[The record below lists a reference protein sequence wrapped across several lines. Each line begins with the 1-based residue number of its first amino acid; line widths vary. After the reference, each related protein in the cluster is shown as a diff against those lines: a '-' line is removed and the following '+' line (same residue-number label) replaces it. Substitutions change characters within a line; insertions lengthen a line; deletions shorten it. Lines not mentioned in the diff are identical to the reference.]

1 MVLGGIMAK
10 LPLVKCP
17 GCNEEFSRDETE
29 DYVHVKNR
37 YWHTKCYNKKKEPEE
52 YRQKIHE
59 YCKNK
64 YKSQYSQR
72 RISQQINEMVQD
84 GKDIPSIYRA
94 LVYWY
99 EIKNGDVEKSRG
111 SIRIINYI
119 YDEAMEYYTKKWER
133 DKLQAEA
140 LRQSLNLETNTFYI
154 SPTPIEKPKRV
165 KLFDIY

>member
-1 MVLGGIMAK
+1 MAK

-29 DYVHVKNR
+29 DYIHAGNR
-37 YWHTKCYNKKKEPEE
+37 YWHSECYRKKKEPEE

-64 YKSQYSQR
+64 YGNQYSQR
-72 RISQQINEMVQD
+72 RISQQINEMVRD

-99 EIKNGDVEKSRG
+99 DVKKGEVEKSYG

-119 YDEAMEYYTKKWER
+119 YEEAMEYYQQKF
-133 DKLQAEA
+133 KLQQQQAKLA
-140 LRQSLNLETNTFYI
+140 KGSLDLGTETFYI
-154 SPTPIEKPKRV
+154 SSKPIKRPKRV
-165 KLFDIY
+165 TLFNIE